1 MKLTLF
7 LIALLLV
14 AGAAVWFGRSGTGSA
29 PVLPEAAAASGATTK
44 ESAQLE
50 SETAGRT
57 SASDP
62 AAQPAG
68 RPAATTA
75 APAPPQ
81 PVDPSVI
88 ATGLDGGMPS
98 EASGG
103 DMTAF
108 ETKYAGA
115 SKDELKANYDALQV
129 LYQENKDGRVED
141 KERVLA
147 PEALSELER
156 EIAWLKE
163 KAFGGG

>member
-14 AGAAVWFGRSGTGSA
+14 VGAAVWFGRSDSGPA
-29 PVLPEAAAASGATTK
+29 PSVPQPSDAPGGAASSSAT
-44 ESAQLE
+44 LE
-50 SETAGRT
+50 SEAAGRKAAT
-57 SASDP
+57 DAP
-62 AAQPAG
+62 AQPTAE
-68 RPAATTA
+68 PVA

-103 DMTAF
+103 DASVF
-108 ETKYAGA
+108 EAKYAGA
-115 SKDELKANYDALQV
+115 SKDELKANFDALQV
-129 LYQENKDGRVED
+129 LYQENKEGRVED
-141 KERVLA
+141 KERQLTT
-147 PEALSELER
+147 EALTELER